1 MYVSL
6 TGLRHALQ
14 LVESLTELDDPGSF
28 AGLAP
33 PGLARLVGCDSL
45 TFTVLGAEPG
55 QASVTRYPDGASS
68 QGSSSQGREA
78 AFAAYVHEHPLVNYY
93 RETGDSQ
100 PVMISD
106 FLSRRDFQRLNLY

>member
-6 TGLRHALQ
+6 TGLRHALR

-28 AGLAP
+28 AGLAL

-68 QGSSSQGREA
+68 QGSEA

-106 FLSRRDFQRLNLY
+106 FLSRRDFQRA

>member
-6 TGLRHALQ
+6 TGLKHALR
-14 LVESLTELDDPGSF
+14 LVESLTELDDPDGF
-28 AGLAP
+28 AGVAL

-55 QASVTRYPDGASS
+55 QASVTRYPDGDPSR
-68 QGSSSQGREA
+68 GSEA
-78 AFAAYVHEHPLVNYY
+78 AFAAYVHEHPLVNHYL
-93 RETGDSQ
+93 ETGDSH

-106 FLSRRDFQRLNLY
+106 FLSRQDFQRLNLYGE